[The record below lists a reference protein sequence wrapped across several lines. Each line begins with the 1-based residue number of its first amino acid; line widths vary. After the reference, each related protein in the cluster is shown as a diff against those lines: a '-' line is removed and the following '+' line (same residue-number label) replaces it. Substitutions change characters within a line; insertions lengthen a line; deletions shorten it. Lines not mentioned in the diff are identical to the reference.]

1 MPGSSGAGGLLPT
14 AVRSVTRDEETAA
27 RLAIECLDLSKAFVV
42 LDGQSIWRVILGGD
56 SVKSFP
62 ALRSVTLQVHQGEF
76 LGVLGRNGAGK
87 STLLRTLGGVYA
99 PTSGTV
105 RVAGPVSAI
114 YELGMAGNELLAGQD
129 FARRWLSL
137 HGTGRRQAD
146 RLLSE
151 IGDFA
156 ELGPYFENPIYTY
169 SAGMKARLFFSV
181 ATSLPGQIYLIDEV
195 LSVGDEHFQAK
206 CWSRLRERLATGA
219 SGILA
224 THDWT
229 AVLKL
234 CREACVLERGRIVDR
249 GSSPAVVQRYL
260 GLPRPSGG
268 SAGFAP
274 HLPSVYCAWTEE
286 DTTLSIPID
295 LKVSS
300 AVWFACSVESFRQ
313 GIGWNHLLQVEPRL
327 VASTPGL
334 YDIEV
339 AIPSLPLSPGEYSLN
354 LFLSERGPEGTFV
367 TLDVRSWAYGND
379 IPLAVAGKPRESV
392 TILPLRW
399 RGRRTLS

>member
-1 MPGSSGAGGLLPT
+1 MPGSSQAGGLLATVVPS
-14 AVRSVTRDEETAA
+14 AAGDEETVA
-27 RLAIECLDLSKAFVV
+27 RSVIECRDLSKTFVA
-42 LDGQSIWRVILGGD
+42 LDGQSIWRLILGGD
-56 SVKSFP
+56 SVKGFP
-62 ALRSVTLQVHQGEF
+62 ALRNVTLQVRQGEF

-105 RVAGPVSAI
+105 RVTGLVSAI
-114 YELGMAGNELLAGQD
+114 YELGMAGNELLTGHD

-137 HGTGRRQAD
+137 HGIGRRQVD
-146 RLLSE
+146 RLLGE
-151 IGDFA
+151 IAEFA
-156 ELGPYFENPIYTY
+156 ELGDYFDNPIYAY

-195 LSVGDEHFQAK
+195 LSVGDEHFQTK
-206 CWSRLRERLATGA
+206 CWRRLRERLATGA
-219 SGILA
+219 SGLLA

-260 GLPRPSGG
+260 GLPQPRGD
-268 SAGFAP
+268 SAAFAP
-274 HLPSVYCAWTEE
+274 HLPSVYCALTGE

-300 AVWFACSVESFRQ
+300 QVWFACSVESFRQ
-313 GIGWNHLLQVEPRL
+313 GIGWSHLLQVEPRP

-334 YDIEV
+334 YDVEV

-354 LFLSERGPEGTFV
+354 LFLSARGPEGTRPP
-367 TLDVRSWAYGND
+367 LNVRSWTYGND
-379 IPLAVAGKPRESV
+379 LTLAVAGKPRESV

>member
-1 MPGSSGAGGLLPT
+1 MRGSSGAGGLLLT
-14 AVRSVTRDEETAA
+14 AVRGVARDEETAA
-27 RLAIECLDLSKAFVV
+27 RSAIECLDLSKTFVV

-56 SVKSFP
+56 SVKRFP
-62 ALRSVTLQVHQGEF
+62 ALRSVTLQVRGGEF

-114 YELGMAGNELLAGQD
+114 YELGMAGNELLTGHD

-137 HGTGRRQAD
+137 HGTGRWQVD

-151 IGDFA
+151 VADFA
-156 ELGPYFENPIYTY
+156 ELGAYFENPIYTY

-206 CWSRLRERLATGA
+206 CWRRLRERLATGA

-260 GLPRPSGG
+260 GLPQPRGD
-268 SAGFAP
+268 SAAFAP

-300 AVWFACSVESFRQ
+300 VVWFACSVESFRQ
-313 GIGWNHLLQVEPRL
+313 GIGWNHLLQVEPRP

-379 IPLAVAGKPRESV
+379 VPLAVAGKPRESV

-399 RGRRTLS
+399 QDRRTLS

>member
-1 MPGSSGAGGLLPT
+1 VA
-14 AVRSVTRDEETAA
+14 RSV
-27 RLAIECLDLSKAFVV
+27 IECRDLSKTFVV
-42 LDGQSIWRVILGGD
+42 LDSQSIWRVMFGGE
-56 SVKSFP
+56 SEKGFP
-62 ALRSVTLQVHQGEF
+62 ALRSVALQVREGEF

-105 RVAGPVSAI
+105 KVAGPVSAI
-114 YELGMAGNELLAGQD
+114 YELGMAGNELLTGCD

-137 HGTGRRQAD
+137 NGTGRWRVD

-151 IGDFA
+151 IADFA
-156 ELGPYFENPIYTY
+156 ELGAYFENPIHTY

-206 CWSRLRERLATGA
+206 CWRRLRERLATGA

-229 AVLKL
+229 TVLKL

-249 GSSPAVVQRYL
+249 GSSPAVVHRYL
-260 GLPRPSGG
+260 GLPQPRGH
-268 SAGFAP
+268 AAAFAA
-274 HLPSVYCAWTEE
+274 HLPSVYGAVAEE
-286 DTTLSIPID
+286 DMTLSFPID
-295 LKVSS
+295 VKVSS
-300 AVWFACSVESFRQ
+300 PVCFACSVESFRQ
-313 GIGWNHLLQVEPRL
+313 GIGWSHLLQVEPRL
-327 VASTPGL
+327 VASAPGL

-339 AIPSLPLSPGEYSLN
+339 AIPLLPLCPGEYSLN
-354 LFLSERGPEGTFV
+354 LFLSERRSEGTFV

-379 IPLAVAGKPRESV
+379 VPLAVTGKPRESV
-392 TILPLRW
+392 TVLPLRW
-399 RGRRTLS
+399 RDRRTLS

>member
-1 MPGSSGAGGLLPT
+1 MPGSSWVERLLEPAVPGATVEKPP
-14 AVRSVTRDEETAA
+14 ARSV
-27 RLAIECLDLSKAFVV
+27 IECRDLSKTFVV
-42 LDGQSIWRVILGGD
+42 LDGQSIWRMIFGSD
-56 SVKSFP
+56 SVKGFP
-62 ALRSVTLQVHQGEF
+62 ALRNVTLQVRPGEF
-76 LGVLGRNGAGK
+76 LSVLGRNGAGK

-105 RVAGPVSAI
+105 RVAGLVSAI
-114 YELGMAGNELLAGQD
+114 YELGMAGNELLTGHD

-137 HGTGRRQAD
+137 HGTGRPQIN

-151 IGDFA
+151 IAEFA
-156 ELGPYFENPIYTY
+156 ELGDYFDNPIYTY

-195 LSVGDEHFQAK
+195 LSVGDEHFQTK
-206 CWSRLRERLATGA
+206 CWRRLRERLTAGA

-229 AVLKL
+229 AALKL

-260 GLPRPSGG
+260 GLPRPRGD
-268 SAGFAP
+268 SAAFAP
-274 HLPSVYCAWTEE
+274 HLPSVYFGLSEE

-295 LKVSS
+295 VRVTS
-300 AVWFACSVESFRQ
+300 AIWFGCSVESFRQ
-313 GIGWNHLLQVEPRL
+313 GIGWSHLLHLESRP

-354 LFLSERGPEGTFV
+354 LFLGERAPAGTISPM
-367 TLDVRSWAYGND
+367 DVRSWTYGNG
-379 IPLAVAGKPRESV
+379 LTLSVAGKPRESV
-392 TILPLRW
+392 TILPLHW
-399 RGRRTLS
+399 RDGRTQS